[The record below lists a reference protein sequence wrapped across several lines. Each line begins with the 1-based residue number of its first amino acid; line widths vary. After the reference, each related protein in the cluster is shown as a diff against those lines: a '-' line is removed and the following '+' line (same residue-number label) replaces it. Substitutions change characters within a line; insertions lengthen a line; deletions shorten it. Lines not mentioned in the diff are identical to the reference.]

1 MPETAAAIQKHLGFE
16 LPENTE
22 PAFYDLGT
30 ISAWGMIKPG
40 TSMPKAV
47 SLFPR
52 LDPEAILSRAEP
64 QKALEKK
71 KKKQD
76 LAPEIGLDEFAK
88 VDLRAA
94 TILSAEK
101 VVKADKLLKLEI
113 DLGDEKRTVVAGLS
127 KFYTPEELTGKTV
140 IVVANLKPAKL
151 LGIRSE
157 GMVLAAVEDKDGA
170 VAVLDRPMPAGTR
183 LK

>member
-1 MPETAAAIQKHLGFE
+1 
-16 LPENTE
+16 
-22 PAFYDLGT
+22 
-30 ISAWGMIKPG
+30 
-40 TSMPKAV
+40 
-47 SLFPR
+47 
-52 LDPEAILSRAEP
+52 
-64 QKALEKK
+64 
-71 KKKQD
+71 
-76 LAPEIGLDEFAK
+76 
-88 VDLRAA
+88 
-94 TILSAEK
+94 
-101 VVKADKLLKLEI
+101 
-113 DLGDEKRTVVAGLS
+113 VAGLS